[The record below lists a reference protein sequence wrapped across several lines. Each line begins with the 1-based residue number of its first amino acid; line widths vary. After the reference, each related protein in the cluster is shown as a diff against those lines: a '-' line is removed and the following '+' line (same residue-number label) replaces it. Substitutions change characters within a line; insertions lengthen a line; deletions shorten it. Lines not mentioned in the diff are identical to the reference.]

1 MWRKIPQITLGQP
14 AKKMLEDEK
23 NLFKKAYDKLVS

>member
-1 MWRKIPQITLGQP
+1 MPQITLGHP
-14 AKKMLEDEK
+14 AKKNLEDGK